1 MRLPRK
7 SSLTSVKILDLP
19 SLILKAEQKLKEQP
33 RPTALVVDENV
44 HVSSHISGILELS
57 DCEAIPVA
65 SAQEC
70 VDMLNR
76 LHNNKK
82 VDAVILSG
90 TKAIRKGG
98 FLISHIKK
106 LDKKIKTLAI
116 VRDKGDRH
124 MLLSAGADAVATKPV
139 TRQTLAFKVLK
150 LVTSDDLD
158 MNR

>member
-1 MRLPRK
+1 MT
-7 SSLTSVKILDLP
+7 SLKIVDQHPLVV
-19 SLILKAEQKLKEQP
+19 KAEQKLKEQP
-33 RPTALVVDENV
+33 RPTALVLDENV
-44 HVSSHISGILELS
+44 HVSSHISGILELL

-70 VDMLNR
+70 MDMLNR

-90 TKAIRKGG
+90 AEAIRKGG
-98 FLISHIKK
+98 FLISQIKK

-139 TRQTLAFKVLK
+139 TGQTLAFKVLK
-150 LVTSDDLD
+150 LVTSNDLD